1 MSDRDSIRTKYR
13 YLHGLLSFYFGQDFF
28 DEYHDDEEAAIADYV
43 GRTEEVDRREALG
56 ELDRMRA
63 DAESPEAFERDFA
76 YLSWAYGPL
85 GGPTPYREFADRL
98 AAAISASLE
107 RRP

>member
-1 MSDRDSIRTKYR
+1 MTDRDRVRLKYR
-13 YLHGLLSFYFGQDFF
+13 YLDDLMGMYFGEDWF
-28 DEYHDDEEAAIADYV
+28 DEYDTDEKAALADYV
-43 GRTEEVDRREALG
+43 RRTNDTRRRAALG